1 MKYQAHRKILLTQF
15 LILLVFL
22 GLTLCNE
29 VLDFPHLLMGDEP
42 TTIGQRSGEVFIEIC
57 IFVIT
62 C

>member
-1 MKYQAHRKILLTQF
+1 MKYQAHRQILFTHF
-15 LILLVFL
+15 LILLMFL
-22 GLTLCNE
+22 VLTLCNE
-29 VLDFPHLLMGDEP
+29 VLDLPHLLMGDEP